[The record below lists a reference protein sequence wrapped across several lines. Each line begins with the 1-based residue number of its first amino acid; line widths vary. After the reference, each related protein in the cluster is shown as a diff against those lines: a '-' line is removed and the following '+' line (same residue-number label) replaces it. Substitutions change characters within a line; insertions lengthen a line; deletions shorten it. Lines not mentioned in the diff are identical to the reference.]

1 MNAKEAAKRMIRPY
15 VLRGD
20 PLQWLV
26 DGQMGSYCGEY
37 SAQIGNSVCPDG
49 ALADRTIRCRKL
61 TSRQIAGKPAGGEWE
76 VFSLEALYAEIQRE
90 ASGEPVQAAL
100 L

>member
-1 MNAKEAAKRMIRPY
+1 MNARDAAKRMIRPY

-20 PLQWLV
+20 PLQWLI
-26 DGQMGSYCGEY
+26 DSQMGSYRREY
-37 SAQIGNSVCPDG
+37 SAQIGNYLCPPE
-49 ALADRTIRCRKL
+49 ALEDRSIRCRKL

-76 VFSLEALYAEIQRE
+76 VFSLSALYDEIVRE
-90 ASGEPVQAAL
+90 AVGEPVQAVL